1 MSFEQQADLLKAFD
15 RARKSPVFVASLYA
29 AWEKAFGEPVTA
41 ALSAEP
47 DALISLGLCRR
58 PRDDR
63 WLEDIEA
70 IADACRLDAG
80 AVASLLRQALAA
92 ERMAGAPPVS
102 QTVDG
107 RLLAARDRDEDND
120 S

>member
-29 AWEKAFGEPVTA
+29 AWEKAFGGPITS

-47 DALISLGLCRR
+47 DAVISLGLCRR

-63 WLEDIEA
+63 WLDDIET
-70 IADACRLDAG
+70 IAGAGRVDAG

-92 ERMAGAPPVS
+92 ERMAAAPPVS
-102 QTVDG
+102 QIVDG
-107 RLLAARDRDEDND
+107 RLLAARDRDEDK
-120 S
+120 SS